1 MKKVIESLSALN
13 APPHILA
20 ALELFQFHEPA
31 EDRLALLSETEQQR
45 FFTWCDIRQLTLA
58 LPHVGGAPV
67 LPWVLDPVKERAARY
82 ELRFQQLKR
91 QLFEIAEA
99 LDLASLEFVMLKGL
113 SHAPALTPDARL
125 RAQGDIDL
133 WLRGS
138 SVYEAQNV
146 LTRLGYRP
154 LLGSKARHLAPMGR
168 PGSWKWRGDLF
179 DPEMPISVELHYEL
193 WSEQTEYIT
202 APDVQQFW
210 ERRRRCDFDGRL
222 INVLCDEDLLGFA
235 ALHLLLHL
243 LHGDLPLQRAW
254 EIARFLDAH
263 VSDALFWTSWRASHP
278 AGLKQLEVSVFHL
291 VTKWFQ
297 PRSNQE
303 LLADFQRLPPTVKLW
318 LERYYLAPLAREWA
332 PNKLE
337 ILLHFAFLTDS
348 KDRVRV
354 LFRRLTPMSVPLFG
368 GSAQAQRQFAVI
380 RLLTLIRLR
389 VVSRRLVYHLITFL
403 PTLFDGIRWLL
414 LCKSSGDRLVLPAA
428 YSLALSSSHRCNED
442 QLTRNR

>member
-1 MKKVIESLSALN
+1 LNKFIESLSTLN

-20 ALELFQFHEPA
+20 ALELFLFHNA
-31 EDRLALLSETEQQR
+31 SEDRLALLSETEQRR
-45 FFTWCDIRQLTLA
+45 FFMWCDTRQLTLA
-58 LPHVGGAPV
+58 LSHVGGPR
-67 LPWVLDPVKERAARY
+67 LPAWVLKPVHERAACY

-91 QLFEIAEA
+91 QLFQIVEA
-99 LDLASLEFVMLKGL
+99 LDLAGLEFVMLKGL

-138 SVYEAQNV
+138 SVYKAQKV
-146 LTRLGYRP
+146 LSHLGYRP
-154 LLGSKARHLAPMGR
+154 VLESKSRHLAPMGR
-168 PGSWKWRGDLF
+168 PSSWKWRGDLF

-193 WSEQTEYIT
+193 WSEQTEYISV
-202 APDVQQFW
+202 PDIQQFW
-210 ERRRRCDFDGRL
+210 ERKKLRDFDGRQ

-263 VSDALFWTSWRASHP
+263 VSDEPFWRSWRTSHP
-278 AGLKQLEVSVFHL
+278 AVLKQLEISVFDL

-297 PRSNQE
+297 CRLNQE
-303 LLADFQRLPPTVKLW
+303 LRADFQRLPPMVKLW
-318 LERYYLAPLAREWA
+318 LEKYCLAPLAREWA

-337 ILLHFAFLTDS
+337 ILLHFAFLSNS

-354 LFRRLTPMSVPLFG
+354 LFRRLTPISVPTFSDRVQVQE
-368 GSAQAQRQFAVI
+368 SAAASLLKILRRF
-380 RLLTLIRLR
+380 RLI
-389 VVSRRLVYHLITFL
+389 SRRLVYHLITFL
-403 PTLFDGIRWLL
+403 PALFDGIRWLW
-414 LCKSSGDRLVLPAA
+414 LCKSSGA
-428 YSLALSSSHRCNED
+428 
-442 QLTRNR
+442 